1 MDKEMRK
8 IAKAL
13 TEQGFDVKITK
24 RGHLMVTRDG
34 ELIATFSGTSS
45 DWRGIRNGLA
55 HAKRAGFVW
64 PPKR

>member
-24 RGHLMVTRDG
+24 RGQLIVTLDG